1 MAQKLGTLLRLLIII
16 RIPRMQFAN
25 SKIVQDAHVYGIQ
38 CVHITLS
45 ERVYFVFSSLEDVTN
60 ELNSFMDL
68 FHHLALLFSES
79 DKSPPLLDVD
89 CKGSILGETM
99 HGLQPFNHS

>member
-1 MAQKLGTLLRLLIII
+1 
-16 RIPRMQFAN
+16 MQFAICKFQDCAERTN
-25 SKIVQDAHVYGIQ
+25 SCIWFTKSVI
-38 CVHITLS
+38 L
-45 ERVYFVFSSLEDVTN
+45 FFSSLEDVTN

-89 CKGSILGETM
+89 CKGSILGEIM
-99 HGLQPFNHS
+99 FGLQPFNHSWDGLLTLEHLGYLMLGDLAITL

>member
-1 MAQKLGTLLRLLIII
+1 
-16 RIPRMQFAN
+16 MQFAN
-25 SKIVQDAHVYGIQ
+25 SKIVQNVQIHVYGL
-38 CVHITLS
+38 HITKSVIL
-45 ERVYFVFSSLEDVTN
+45 FFSSLEDVTN

-89 CKGSILGETM
+89 CKGSILGEIM
-99 HGLQPFNHS
+99 FGVQPFNHS